1 MKDSGWQ
8 LWHVYRSDEKFW
20 YRRQSGRTAGYQT
33 FAPLLT
39 VYLPGSRGLSFECS
53 LHRIGVTA
61 LQHLTKAPEVEAEAA
76 RLREARRAA
85 NLASDAAAKA
95 ASAGSRKR
103 RAR

>member
-8 LWHVYRSDEKFW
+8 LWHVYQSDEKFW
-20 YRRQSGRTAGYQT
+20 YHRQSGRTAGYQT
-33 FAPLLT
+33 FAPLLI
-39 VYLPGSRGLSFECS
+39 VYLPGSRGLSFKCS
-53 LHRIGVTA
+53 LHRCYGAATS
-61 LQHLTKAPEVEAEAA
+61 KAPEVEAEAA